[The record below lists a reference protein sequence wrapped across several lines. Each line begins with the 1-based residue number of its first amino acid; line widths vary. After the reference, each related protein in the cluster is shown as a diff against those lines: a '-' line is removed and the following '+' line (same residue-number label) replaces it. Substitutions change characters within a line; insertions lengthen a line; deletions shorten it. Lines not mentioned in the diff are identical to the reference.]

1 MKQLLVTLTLLV
13 SSFFVSAQS
22 YYKAVMTELYVYNK
36 VTDEWDL
43 YQKNS
48 DVNITV
54 VVEEEFVNFQA
65 NSPTMY
71 KIYTSTK
78 KPFTTQNF
86 KGYSYTAKDLKKDN
100 LVVLDILGSETSDYF
115 LVSIVNKSEGVNM
128 RFYMKKVN

>member
-1 MKQLLVTLTLLV
+1 MKQLLVTLTLLL
-13 SSFFVSAQS
+13 SSFFVNAQS
-22 YYKAVMTELYVYNK
+22 YYKAVMTELYVYNT
-36 VTDEWDL
+36 VSEEWEL

-86 KGYSYTAKDLKKDN
+86 KGYSYSAKDLKKET
-100 LVVLDILGSETSDYF
+100 LVEIVILGSESTEYF
-115 LVSIVNKSEGVNM
+115 LLSIVNKSEGVNM
-128 RFYMKKVN
+128 RFYMKKK